1 MPLYNMGLNRGPQSA
16 DPLWSIRERDRK
28 LESRKLRREV
38 RDGGSAAQGKVR
50 GCMKGEK
57 TGGAFAC
64 RMVADMA
71 LPRKGAE
78 KPLRIHATSKQ
89 THGTRCKGPPSED
102 RAEVKWLRAQQ
113 E

>member
-1 MPLYNMGLNRGPQSA
+1 MVRSNVGRFVWFKQGA
-16 DPLWSIRERDRK
+16 DPLWSIRLCSERDRK

-64 RMVADMA
+64 RMADGGRQGS
-71 LPRKGAE
+71 PAE
-78 KPLRIHATSKQ
+78 GSGKAFPNSRNLEADPVDQ
-89 THGTRCKGPPSED
+89 
-102 RAEVKWLRAQQ
+102 L
-113 E
+113 